1 MPFHLSLE
9 HFSAPWPVGVTHS
22 ALRMQTPDQK
32 HWLYKITRLNVASSK
47 EPPLDPSPP
56 VQVMPAPQTTAEK
69 PPSPTPPEH
78 VDVVR

>member
-9 HFSAPWPVGVTHS
+9 RLATPWPVGVTHS

-32 HWLYKITRLNVASSK
+32 HWLYKITRLNVAASK
-47 EPPLDPSPP
+47 EPPLDPAPP
-56 VQVMPAPQTTAEK
+56 VQVLPPPEPHTEK
-69 PPSPTPPEH
+69 SSATTPPEH